1 MTYTGTKWAER
12 LNYLA
17 AVEDGWYDGEGE
29 AIKPE
34 VLDQANDILNSLDSA
49 NFNVPAMFPL
59 LDNDADEDEFLIEG
73 GIIMEWVERSDN
85 PNHIYHISL
94 QISNS
99 FTYEIYA
106 FNLANREMDFLETE
120 SIDDANEFLR
130 KNLIRVG
137 FAEPK
142 IDTTSEELNK

>member
-17 AVEDGWYDGEGE
+17 EVEDGWYDGEGE

-34 VLDQANDILNSLDSA
+34 VLDIANTILNSLDSPT
-49 NFNVPAMFPL
+49 FHVPALFPL

-73 GIIMEWVERSDN
+73 GILMEWVERGNS
-85 PNHIYHISL
+85 PHHRYHVSL

-99 FTYEIYA
+99 FTYEIYV
-106 FNLANREMDFLETE
+106 FNLANHEMVFLETE
-120 SIDDANEFLR
+120 SVDDANKFL
-130 KNLIRVG
+130 KENLIRVG
-137 FAEPK
+137 FVSATGDLK
-142 IDTTSEELNK
+142 